1 MTNGSALS
9 GRPHIRA
16 MWENRREQV
25 AMARPTARPSTA
37 APPRATL
44 DDHELARLAIAGDG
58 DAFAQL
64 YDRHE
69 RRVYGYCLRM
79 LGAPDDAADAT
90 QETFV
95 RLLRRLPA
103 LEGRDVNFIAY
114 ALTTARNACYDA
126 IEARRRVQPVAEPID
141 RSAPTTRA
149 PIGLYAGEPGGIS
162 LDPERAA
169 LLAATR
175 KDVRAANARLPERQR
190 EVLALR
196 ELEQLS
202 YEQIGEIVHL
212 NENAVAQLISRARI
226 RLREEI
232 RGDALASIAASS
244 PDCERALALLARLQ
258 DTQRSDAEALGWL
271 GTHMDSCETCRLS
284 RVAMEEV
291 GVSYRALG
299 PIVVLAWLRHATIA
313 HAARFVG
320 ADWSHIADSVPRT
333 TPSSTSPADASSDAR
348 YADPGCRPRGC
359 QRIDASRDE
368 ADGNGGT
375 DCEWWE
381 ADPRASSQVGP
392 WSRCP
397 VPDSRRGP
405 GWERRT
411 RQPRAATTGDLGA
424 ELHARV
430 AWQRTPADSREEAH
444 SQGKPLREPVT
455 RQRARRDACHP
466 RQRQSIEHP
475 DSGGSPYPPGDS
487 PPIHPSS
494 ELLPGHAHERCP
506 GTAAVG
512 HHADRDHADRDH
524 ARAESSE
531 QRVHRERLGRRRNAY
546 DAHGNAHHAWWANRH
561 RVPQWRGNRTWLR
574 ACHRLLSTD
583 GWPGAGSPV
592 CGAGDRQPRLS
603 PAANA
608 AVQARP
614 GRSSRCARG
623 SGSASSARP
632 RCRRRRPRSS
642 RPGGWRS
649 A

>member
-1 MTNGSALS
+1 
-9 GRPHIRA
+9 

-90 QETFV
+90 QETFM

-333 TPSSTSPADASSDAR
+333 TPSSTSPADARATPDTQIPA
-348 YADPGCRPRGC
+348 AGHGG
-359 QRIDASRDE
+359 ASGSMQAAMRRTGM
-368 ADGNGGT
+368 AVRTVSGGKPIRET
-375 DCEWWE
+375 RLRLVLGAAVLCLIL
-381 ADPRASSQVGP
+381 AVVLAGSVA
-392 WSRCP
+392 
-397 VPDSRRGP
+397 PDSRVPPLPATSALSSTRASRG
-405 GWERRT
+405 
-411 RQPRAATTGDLGA
+411 
-424 ELHARV
+424 
-430 AWQRTPADSREEAH
+430 
-444 SQGKPLREPVT
+444 
-455 RQRARRDACHP
+455 
-466 RQRQSIEHP
+466 
-475 DSGGSPYPPGDS
+475 
-487 PPIHPSS
+487 
-494 ELLPGHAHERCP
+494 
-506 GTAAVG
+506 
-512 HHADRDHADRDH
+512 
-524 ARAESSE
+524 
-531 QRVHRERLGRRRNAY
+531 
-546 DAHGNAHHAWWANRH
+546 
-561 RVPQWRGNRTWLR
+561 
-574 ACHRLLSTD
+574 
-583 GWPGAGSPV
+583 
-592 CGAGDRQPRLS
+592 
-603 PAANA
+603 
-608 AVQARP
+608 
-614 GRSSRCARG
+614 
-623 SGSASSARP
+623 SARP
-632 RCRRRRPRSS
+632 RTHARRLTHRESHSANPSLVNEHGATPAILGSGNQSSTPTPVVHRTRRATHRRSTHHQS
-642 RPGGWRS
+642 SSPATPTSGAPAPQPSATTPTATTPTATTPAPSPPSSGSTGSGSGGGETPTTPTETPTTPGGPTGTGS
-649 A
+649 PSGGETGHGCALAIAC